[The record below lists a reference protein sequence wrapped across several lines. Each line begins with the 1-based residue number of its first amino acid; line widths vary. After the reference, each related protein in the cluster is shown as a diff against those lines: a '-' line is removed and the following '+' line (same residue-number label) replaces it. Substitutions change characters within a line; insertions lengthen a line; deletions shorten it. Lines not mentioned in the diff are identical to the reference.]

1 MVRRPSGMNRF
12 DSRYTVKTV
21 KHPASLMVWACFSG
35 SCGRG
40 GIYFLLPNVTM
51 NGERYQDVL
60 ENHLLPFMAM
70 HRSTHF
76 LQDGAPCHASKRI
89 KDFLKAQSFQVIDWP
104 GNSPDLNP
112 IENAWNYMKRKLK
125 SQDISSVPKLKEA
138 ILKLWTQDMSREYLK
153 TLSDSMPN
161 RIKAVID
168 AKGDMT
174 KY

>member
-1 MVRRPSGMNRF
+1 
-12 DSRYTVKTV
+12 
-21 KHPASLMVWACFSG
+21 
-35 SCGRG
+35 
-40 GIYFLLPNVTM
+40 
-51 NGERYQDVL
+51 
-60 ENHLLPFMAM
+60 MAM

-89 KDFLKAQSFQVIDWP
+89 KEFLKTQSFQVIDWP

-112 IENAWNYMKRKLK
+112 IENAWNYIKRKLK

-138 ILKLWTQDMSREYLK
+138 ILKLWTQDMSQDYLR